1 MNLISESCGFLF
13 CQFSL
18 QPLLYGLQLFTFY
31 AIMYKTFRKTKDN
44 LEQKTKKG
52 GACYTNLVSKS
63 KKKGEK
69 NYV

>member
-44 LEQKTKKG
+44 LEQKTKKRRG
-52 GACYTNLVSKS
+52 MLY
-63 KKKGEK
+63 
-69 NYV
+69 